1 MSGLNAPR
9 RRLATSA
16 RASCPAPAC
25 RLTVV
30 VHDVGDRDHGEQHG
44 DGQRHL
50 GAGPAVVA
58 SMRRRTS
65 TQETNV
71 AISGPITASPS
82 RSRMNDRI
90 TRGENW
96 LLG

>member
-1 MSGLNAPR
+1 MWGPE
-9 RRLATSA
+9 T
-16 RASCPAPAC
+16 
-25 RLTVV
+25 TVSST
-30 VHDVGDRDHGEQHG
+30 DHGEQHG

-71 AISGPITASPS
+71 AISGPITSSPS
-82 RSRMNDRI
+82 RSRMNDHL
-90 TRGENW
+90 TRGANW